1 MKKKLIRIILSGA
14 LFTAGFIF
22 GKHWAFFISAY
33 VLAGYDV
40 IYGALRGLIR
50 AQLLDENLLMA
61 VASIG
66 AMALGD
72 FPEGAA
78 VILFYQVGELFQDYA
93 VQRSKKSI
101 TALMELRPDAAL
113 KVSENGETAEVP
125 PEEVA
130 VGDLILIK
138 PGMRAPLD
146 GVVAEGTGALDTAA
160 LTGESL
166 PREVTAGD
174 EVLSGCVSIN
184 GVLML
189 RVTRS
194 YAQSA
199 VSRILEMVEDAAAH
213 KAKSERFIT
222 RFARWYT
229 PSVVGAAALLAVLP
243 PLLGFG
249 AWLVWLK
256 RALLFLVVSCPCAL
270 VISVPLSFFGGIGG
284 ASKRGILV
292 KGGNSLE
299 ALAKLDTV
307 IFDKTG
313 TLTQGV
319 FSVEKAVPAV
329 GTKEELL
336 SLAARA
342 EQFSNHPIAVSLRKA
357 AGVVPNGGISGVEER
372 AGGGIAAL
380 IDGARVLAGNRRLME
395 QNEVSCP
402 QAAESG
408 TVVYVAKDGVF
419 QGYILIADLPKPEA
433 AAAVAALKSL
443 GVRRTVMLTGD
454 ADSAAKSVSEKLGL
468 DGYHAGLLPQDK
480 VSRLKDEMARKQG
493 TAAFVGDGVNDAPV
507 LAMADVGIAMG
518 GLGSDAAIEA
528 ADVVLMTDQLD
539 RLPVAVKIGRK
550 TVAIARQNI
559 VFALAV
565 KGLVLL
571 LGAAGMASMW
581 EAVFADVGVAFLAVC
596 NALRA
601 MHINKT

>member
-14 LFTAGFIF
+14 LFAAGFIF

-93 VQRSKKSI
+93 VQRSRKSI
-101 TALMELRPDAAL
+101 TSLMELRPDSAL
-113 KVSENGETAEVP
+113 KVSENGETAEVS
-125 PEEVA
+125 PENVA

-184 GVLML
+184 GVLTL

-243 PLLGFG
+243 PLFGFG

-307 IFDKTG
+307 VFDKTG

-329 GTKEELL
+329 GTEEELI

-357 AGVVPNGGISGVEER
+357 AGVIPNGGISGVEER

-380 IDGARVLAGNRRLME
+380 IDGSRVLAGNRRLME

-402 QAAESG
+402 QAAEGG
-408 TVVYVAKDGVF
+408 TIVYVAKDSVF
-419 QGYILIADLPKPEA
+419 QGHILIADSPKPEA
-433 AAAVAALKSL
+433 KAAVAALKSL

-454 ADSAAKSVSEKLGL
+454 AESAAKSVSEKLGL

-480 VSRLKDEMARKQG
+480 VSCLKDEMARKQG

-539 RLPVAVKIGRK
+539 RLPIAVKIARK
-550 TVAIARQNI
+550 TVAIAQQNI
-559 VFALAV
+559 IFALSI

-601 MHINKT
+601 MHIRD